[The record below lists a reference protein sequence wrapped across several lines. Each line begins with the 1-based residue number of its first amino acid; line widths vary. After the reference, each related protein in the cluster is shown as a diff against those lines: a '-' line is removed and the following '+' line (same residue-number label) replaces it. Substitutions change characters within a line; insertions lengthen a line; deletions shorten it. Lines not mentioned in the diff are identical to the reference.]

1 MNCWNQQCDTSRV
14 NISQLHSLSSNSPL
28 PVAGRHKQ
36 AHLLSTTIPWSVFAD
51 LQASHPT
58 NPQIQGEH
66 RLRVSE
72 RYVMMKS
79 IIV

>member
-36 AHLLSTTIPWSVFAD
+36 AHLLSTTIPLIFRPHT
-51 LQASHPT
+51 LQT
-58 NPQIQGEH
+58 
-66 RLRVSE
+66 RR
-72 RYVMMKS
+72 
-79 IIV
+79 